1 MSLGDSLDDVIQASD
16 TLSISSF
23 SSQIIGVTLEV
34 TDLNLYSH
42 QLPKRP
48 IRRTLKSNSCTYPL
62 PKE

>member
-1 MSLGDSLDDVIQASD
+1 MSLGDSPDDVIQASD

-34 TDLNLYSH
+34 TDLDLYPH

-48 IRRTLKSNSCTYPL
+48 IKNTHENH
-62 PKE
+62 

>member
-42 QLPKRP
+42 QLRKRP
-48 IRRTLKSNSCTYPL
+48 IGNTHENH
-62 PKE
+62 